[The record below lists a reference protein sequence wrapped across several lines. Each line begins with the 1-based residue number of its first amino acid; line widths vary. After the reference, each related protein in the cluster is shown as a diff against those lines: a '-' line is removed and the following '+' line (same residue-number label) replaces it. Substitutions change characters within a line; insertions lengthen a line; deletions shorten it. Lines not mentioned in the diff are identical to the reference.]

1 VINEFHTKGIV
12 EREAKTATGQSGT
25 YFRIPHHVVVMYS
38 PVRLDRYGV
47 IALIE
52 VETSSVDLLFVNAVQ
67 KESED

>member
-1 VINEFHTKGIV
+1 
-12 EREAKTATGQSGT
+12 
-25 YFRIPHHVVVMYS
+25 MYS